1 MKVANGN
8 IVQVEYTGTFED
20 GTVFDDSSKHGKPLE
35 FTVGTGQLIKGFND
49 AVIDMAVGE
58 EKEFTLT
65 PEEAYGQV
73 NDQLFKK
80 IPRDQLPKEQEPKV
94 GMMLGMQLPTGQQVP
109 VLITEVDEKEVTI
122 DLNHPLAGKTLT
134 FKIKVVD
141 IKEAKEEPAKEEVSK
156 EANEVEKDADVVEEK
171 PAEDLVKE
179 EETDTKEAEPT
190 KEVENEETSK
200 VIE

>member
-35 FTVGTGQLIKGFND
+35 FTVGTGQLIKGFD
-49 AVIDMAVGE
+49 TAVIDMVVGE

-80 IPRDQLPKEQEPKV
+80 IPRDQLPKEQDPKV

-156 EANEVEKDADVVEEK
+156 DADVVEKEEA
-171 PAEDLVKE
+171 PVE
-179 EETDTKEAEPT
+179 EETPVVEETPAEAPAKEAE
-190 KEVENEETSK
+190 ETSEEK
-200 VIE
+200 ESKEE